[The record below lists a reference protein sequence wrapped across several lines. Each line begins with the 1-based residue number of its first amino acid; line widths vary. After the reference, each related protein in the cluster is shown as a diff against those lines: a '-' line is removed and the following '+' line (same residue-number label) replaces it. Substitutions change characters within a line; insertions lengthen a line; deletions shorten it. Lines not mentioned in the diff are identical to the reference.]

1 MEKSKLDKIN
11 TFTRRPL
18 REEEIYAFPL
28 TLCDNDIDRD
38 GERFSDE
45 ALLTMSK
52 LFIGKTGIFD
62 HNPTGDNQ
70 TARIF
75 DAEVVVSP
83 EKHTKDGRV
92 YRYLRAEAYMVRT
105 DRNADLITEIDAGI
119 KKEVSVSCSAN
130 KRICS
135 VCGADINKEPCEH
148 HKGHLYIGSGECHVI
163 LDDITDAYEWSFVAV
178 PAQINAGVTK
188 KYNPE
193 KEEKSMENKFTPITT
208 QAELDAKISDAVAAA
223 VAENEKKYEGY
234 SSPEDVAALT
244 KERDDSKNAADALS
258 AENKSYKLSAMKMKA
273 ANEKG
278 IPFELAEKL
287 SGETEEEINRDAES
301 FAKYFNAPK
310 YKPTPRFS
318 GESGTVSGTNAAMLD
333 ALREVNQN

>member
-1 MEKSKLDKIN
+1 MERSILDKIN
-11 TFTRRPL
+11 RFTRREL
-18 REEEIYAFPL
+18 TEEEVYVFPV

-70 TARIF
+70 TARIY
-75 DAEVVVSP
+75 DAEVVIEP
-83 EKHTKDGRV
+83 DKLTKDKRT
-92 YRYLRAEAYMVRT
+92 YKYLRAEAYMVRT
-105 DRNADLITEIDAGI
+105 DKNADLITEIDAGI

-135 VCGADINKEPCEH
+135 VCGCDKSGTDCGH
-148 HKGHLYIGSGECHVI
+148 HKGQDYGSGECHVI

-188 KYNPE
+188 KYYPE
-193 KEEKSMENKFTPITT
+193 KEEKSMEFTPITT
-208 QAELDAKISDAVAAA
+208 QAELDTAVNNAVTAA
-223 VAENEKKYEGY
+223 VAETEKKFEGWK
-234 SSPEDVAALT
+234 SPEEFTALV
-244 KERDDSKNAADALS
+244 KERDDLTAKNKAY
-258 AENKSYKLSAMKMKA
+258 EISAMKVKA

-278 IPFELAEKL
+278 LPLELADNL
-287 SGETEEEINRDAES
+287 SGETAEEIGREAEK
-301 FAKYFNAPK
+301 FAKYFTAPK
-310 YKPTPRFS
+310 FKATPKFTGDS
-318 GESGTVSGTNAAMLD
+318 SSVDAKNAAQLEL
-333 ALREVNQN
+333 LREINNN

>member
-1 MEKSKLDKIN
+1 
-11 TFTRRPL
+11 
-18 REEEIYAFPL
+18 
-28 TLCDNDIDRD
+28 
-38 GERFSDE
+38 
-45 ALLTMSK
+45 
-52 LFIGKTGIFD
+52 
-62 HNPTGDNQ
+62 
-70 TARIF
+70 
-75 DAEVVVSP
+75 
-83 EKHTKDGRV
+83 
-92 YRYLRAEAYMVRT
+92 
-105 DRNADLITEIDAGI
+105 
-119 KKEVSVSCSAN
+119 
-130 KRICS
+130 
-135 VCGADINKEPCEH
+135 
-148 HKGHLYIGSGECHVI
+148 
-163 LDDITDAYEWSFVAV
+163 
-178 PAQINAGVTK
+178 
-188 KYNPE
+188 
-193 KEEKSMENKFTPITT
+193 MENEFTPITT
-208 QAELDAKISDAVAAA
+208 QAELDAKISDAVAVA

-333 ALREVNQN
+333 ALREVNHN